1 MAYIYYNPNPKGK
14 HVGDCVIRAI
24 SFALHQPWIATF
36 IGIVR
41 KGLSMCDMPSSNA
54 VWAAYLRSNGFR
66 AYAIPN
72 SCPDCYTVR
81 DFCMDNPYGCYIL
94 ATGEHV
100 VAIENGDYY
109 DTWDSGDEIPIYYWK
124 EIQ

>member
-24 SFALHQPWIATF
+24 SFALRQPWIVTF

-41 KGLSMCDMPSSNA
+41 KGLSMCDMPSSNS

-66 AYAIPN
+66 SYALPS

-81 DFCMDNPYGCYIL
+81 DFCIDNPYGRYIL

>member
-1 MAYIYYNPNPKGK
+1 
-14 HVGDCVIRAI
+14 
-24 SFALHQPWIATF
+24 
-36 IGIVR
+36 
-41 KGLSMCDMPSSNA
+41 
-54 VWAAYLRSNGFR
+54 
-66 AYAIPN
+66 
-72 SCPDCYTVR
+72 
-81 DFCMDNPYGCYIL
+81 MDNPYGRYIL